1 MHAVII
7 AGGLGTRAHAMTG
20 DRIPKALLPVAGIPI
35 VFRQM
40 RVLRREGVTRLTV
53 LGGHHG
59 AQLRDGM
66 ASEAAALGLTL
77 EVRVEAQPLG
87 TAGCL
92 RELGAVDADALIVN
106 GDMLFDLA
114 LEPLVAFHRDRRAL
128 ITIVAHPN
136 DHPRTSDLIAATDGL
151 VTAVLPRNVPRDG
164 DHRNLVPAGIYLA
177 SPDFFQHVPAGI
189 ASDMIRDVLPPL
201 IAAGGRVGA
210 YDTPEYLRDVG
221 SPARHAMAES
231 DLAIGLPEALNNR
244 HKRPAIFFDVDGVL
258 NEEPGTLGVLHPD
271 QVVLVEG
278 AGAAVRRAREAGM
291 LAVAVTNRPQ
301 VARGDITFDDLDRI
315 FGRLE
320 ALLAAE
326 RGVLDRIYF
335 CPHHPDSGF
344 AGEVKAL
351 KFRCECRKPGDLMF
365 RNAIADLPIDPKR
378 SATIGDSLRD
388 IGAARAIGVYA
399 YGVRTGYGCLDI
411 VRYPGGPST
420 APVPDLMFADVG
432 EAVDFC
438 RGYGAIAAPIIE
450 ALPARRTEGPI
461 IVAVCGR
468 SRAGKSVVAHALAR
482 SLADSDTNF
491 LHVHLDNWIVP
502 AAERGPNDTAEV
514 RNRTDLL
521 PDLISALRA
530 GRAITAPG
538 YDSARRVAGKTT
550 TYDAAGRDIVILE
563 GVFAAHASVRAM
575 VDLAVFVEAP
585 KNVQRARFEALYRWK
600 SFSDAATEEL
610 WRARSSEEWPAVD
623 AQRASAD
630 LILSPTESTP

>member
-53 LGGHHG
+53 LAGHHG
-59 AQLRDGM
+59 EQLHAAM
-66 ASEAAALGLTL
+66 ADEATALGLAL
-77 EVRVEAQPLG
+77 DILVEAQPLG

-92 RELGAVDADALIVN
+92 TALGPVEDDTLILY
-106 GDMLFDLA
+106 GDMLFDVALA
-114 LEPLVAFHRDRRAL
+114 PLRDFHRAHNTL

-136 DHPRTSDLIAATDGL
+136 DHPRTSDLLVAQEGL
-151 VTAVLPRNVPRDG
+151 VTSILPHSVPRDG
-164 DHRNLVPAGIYLA
+164 DYRNLVPAGLYLA
-177 SPDFFQHVPAGI
+177 SPEFFRRLPSGKV
-189 ASDMIRDVLPPL
+189 DMIRDVLPLL
-201 IAAGGRVGA
+201 IAAGARVGA
-210 YDTPEYLRDVG
+210 YDTPEYMRDVG
-221 SPARHAMAES
+221 SPARHAAAER
-231 DLAIGLPEALNNR
+231 DLAAGLPEALNNR

-258 NEEPGTLGVLHPD
+258 NEEPGTLGVLRPD

-278 AGAAVRRAREAGM
+278 AGAAVRRTREAGM
-291 LAVAVTNRPQ
+291 LAVGVTNRPQ

-315 FGRLE
+315 FARLE
-320 ALLAAE
+320 ALLATDG
-326 RGVLDRIYF
+326 GVLDRIYF
-335 CPHHPDSGF
+335 CPHHPDAGF
-344 AGEVKAL
+344 PGEVKEL
-351 KFRCECRKPGDLMF
+351 KFRCECRKPGDLML
-365 RNAIADLPIDPKR
+365 RWAVADLPVDLKR
-378 SATIGDSLRD
+378 SALIGDSLRD

-411 VRYPGGPST
+411 VRYPGGPPT

-438 RGYGAIAAPIIE
+438 RGYGAIAAPIVQ
-450 ALPARRTEGPI
+450 ALPTRRTEGPI

-482 SLADSDTNF
+482 TLADSGANF

-502 AAERGPNDTAEV
+502 AAERGPNDTAEI
-514 RNRTDLL
+514 RNRVDLL
-521 PDLISALRA
+521 PDLIASLRA

-585 KNVQRARFEALYRWK
+585 ENVQRARFDALYRWK

-610 WRARSSEEWPAVD
+610 WDARSSEEWPAVD